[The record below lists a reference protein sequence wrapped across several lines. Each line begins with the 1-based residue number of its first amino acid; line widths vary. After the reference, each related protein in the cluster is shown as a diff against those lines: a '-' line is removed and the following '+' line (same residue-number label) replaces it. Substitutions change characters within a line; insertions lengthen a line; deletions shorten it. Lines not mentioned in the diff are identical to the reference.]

1 MSAGLLLGLKRPA
14 AAKFGFLLAIPAVV
28 ASGVFQL
35 EGIISGEEGGDDP
48 IAYVAIATVIAFLV
62 GYAAIAWFLRYLAH
76 HSVRIF
82 VIYRLVLGGTV
93 LALVATGAIS

>member
-1 MSAGLLLGLKRPA
+1 MSAGLLLGLERPA

-35 EGIISGEEGGDDP
+35 EGIISGEEGGDEP
-48 IAYVAIATVIAFLV
+48 FGYVALATVIAFAV

-76 HSVRIF
+76 LLSAAVRDLPSGA
-82 VIYRLVLGGTV
+82 RESRSDTGRC
-93 LALVATGAIS
+93 GAIS